1 MREVLQTG
9 AKIFRLTLTAT
20 LPYAI
25 LIALC
30 GNLAN
35 LRNISLD
42 LPLQN
47 ILTLQSADS
56 ADPIWWAWNVVGSI
70 LTLLFGSALLL
81 RQKALAAGESTSAL
95 AEVRQGGVLLSRLI
109 VCVALST
116 FAVSLAL
123 LPFIY
128 ALPMTGLTPALTNPA
143 ALNPGMLLLLIPLSL
158 PAAWLSLGL
167 FFAPVALV
175 LKKLG
180 PIEAMRVSFRL
191 LRGNWWRTSVLSAA
205 LAGVLVLTLV
215 FATSAAAVA
224 AMGFGVSDLKRLSEL
239 AIPLGILGSALFVPW
254 CGAQVLAMLGDLM
267 VRQEEAARPKANQP

>member
-1 MREVLQTG
+1 MREALQTG
-9 AKIFRLTLTAT
+9 AKIFRLTLLAT

-25 LIALC
+25 LIAIC

-56 ADPIWWAWNVVGSI
+56 SDPIWWAWNVAGSI

-95 AEVRQGGVLLSRLI
+95 AEVRQASVLLSRLI

-128 ALPMTGLTPALTNPA
+128 ALPMAGITPALTNPA
-143 ALNPGMLLLLIPLSL
+143 PLNPVMLLLLIPCHC
-158 PAAWLSLGL
+158 P
-167 FFAPVALV
+167 
-175 LKKLG
+175 
-180 PIEAMRVSFRL
+180 R
-191 LRGNWWRTSVLSAA
+191 RGCRWVCSSR
-205 LAGVLVLTLV
+205 
-215 FATSAAAVA
+215 
-224 AMGFGVSDLKRLSEL
+224 
-239 AIPLGILGSALFVPW
+239 PW
-254 CGAQVLAMLGDLM
+254 
-267 VRQEEAARPKANQP
+267 